1 MAHHLHSRYGMSLNG
16 LIFVSGLLDFASLS
30 GDLSCQTFLPAYT
43 AAAHFHRKLPP
54 DLQKMQKDI
63 EQFMRSR

>member
-1 MAHHLHSRYGMSLNG
+1 MSLNG

-43 AAAHFHRKLPP
+43 AAAHFHQKLPP